1 MCSYVIETKRLTK
14 KYGEQTAVNAV
25 NIHVEKGRI
34 YGLVGSKR
42 LPVKSHPARGGFFTL
57 EAIWERG

>member
-34 YGLVGSKR
+34 YGSRCTQQDRKMEET
-42 LPVKSHPARGGFFTL
+42 A
-57 EAIWERG
+57 

>member
-25 NIHVEKGRI
+25 NIHVEKGG
-34 YGLVGSKR
+34 YTDCWGVMELAK
-42 LPVKSHPARGGFFTL
+42 PQ
-57 EAIWERG
+57 

>member
-34 YGLVGSKR
+34 YGLLGCR
-42 LPVKSHPARGGFFTL
+42 TAN
-57 EAIWERG
+57 